1 MEMNQ
6 FFFNIQRQN
15 ILEEYQIDVQILG
28 KSQGR
33 GVIAFDDEKIRG
45 I

>member
-28 KSQGR
+28 KS
-33 GVIAFDDEKIRG
+33 
-45 I
+45 